1 VRVSHQKYLEN
12 FESPNSH
19 PTIPIHPNNFPL
31 HPTLQSPL
39 IRYLLRTK
47 GIIQSIMSSDLK
59 TKSARANGA
68 KSRGPA
74 TPEGRAKSSRNSLR
88 HGLSA
93 KTVVLPA
100 ESRDQFQ
107 LLLDAHIQQFQP
119 ANSVEADLVEAMAIA
134 RWRLRRIWAIETSLL
149 ANELTRRAEDI
160 DDEFTEMTSE
170 DRLAWVFETLANGGQ
185 SLSLLARYEGN
196 LNRAFDRAF
205 KQLNILKSQRQNE
218 PKPAPTS
225 PRTNALHWP
234 EQQPRGGSSCE
245 TSSEAL
251 VCSRQESS
259 LEHSLCSRPQLNK
272 NSPPA
277 CA

>member
-1 VRVSHQKYLEN
+1 
-12 FESPNSH
+12 
-19 PTIPIHPNNFPL
+19 
-31 HPTLQSPL
+31 
-39 IRYLLRTK
+39 
-47 GIIQSIMSSDLK
+47 MSSDLK

-68 KSRGPA
+68 KSRGPT
-74 TPEGRAKSSRNSLR
+74 TPEGRANSSRNSLR

-100 ESRDQFQ
+100 ESREQFQ

-119 ANSVEADLVEAMAIA
+119 ANPVEADSVEAMAVA

-160 DDEFTEMTSE
+160 DDEFIEMTGE
-170 DRLAWVFETLANGGQ
+170 DRLAWVFQTLANGGQ

-196 LNRAFDRAF
+196 LNRAFDRSF
-205 KQLNILKSQRQNE
+205 KQLNLLKSQRQNE

-225 PRTNALHWP
+225 QPTNALHWP
-234 EQQPRGGSSCE
+234 EQPPRGGSSCE
-245 TSSEAL
+245 TSSE
-251 VCSRQESS
+251 VSPCSQRESS
-259 LEHSLCSRPQLNK
+259 LELSLCSPVRLNRSPNR